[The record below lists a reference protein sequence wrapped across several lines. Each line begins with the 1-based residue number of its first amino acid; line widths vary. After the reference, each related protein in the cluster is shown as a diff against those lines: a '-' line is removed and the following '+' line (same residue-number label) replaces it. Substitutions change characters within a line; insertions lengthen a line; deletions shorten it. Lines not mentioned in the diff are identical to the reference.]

1 MTDRMLREDVAKLI
15 SDTRTADSQRSLK
28 AELELAADII
38 TLVREDTLRKVQLY
52 ARREVG

>member
-1 MTDRMLREDVAKLI
+1 MLREDVAKLI